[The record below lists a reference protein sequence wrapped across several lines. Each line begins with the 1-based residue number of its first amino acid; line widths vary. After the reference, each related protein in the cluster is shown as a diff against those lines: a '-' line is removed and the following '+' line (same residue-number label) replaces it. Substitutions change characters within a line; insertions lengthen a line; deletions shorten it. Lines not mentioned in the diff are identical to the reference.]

1 MKSSCR
7 NHIKKQL
14 ETQRLFLDFW
24 CQMGAQ
30 NDLKIWVFFALGDHW
45 DTLWLWND
53 PGGTQEQ
60 ILLQNMPLFIIFYQM
75 FDWFPADFWMM
86 FLKLWWNKI
95 DSVTHGRWPSKPQAN
110 HLSFPNAQKHRGA
123 AVSRQRSQYIY
134 IYIYNSYI
142 VSNINPTY
150 SVSYINPH
158 TFPIWI
164 TSIY

>member
-14 ETQRLFLDFW
+14 ETQRLFLDFL

-60 ILLQNMPLFIIFYQM
+60 ILLQNTSFCQVFYMIFE
-75 FDWFPADFWMM
+75 WFSNDFWMTILEVM
-86 FLKLWWNKI
+86 MKQNRLSESWQMTFKI
-95 DSVTHGRWPSKPQAN
+95 PSKSPELPKRTKTSRCGGVASAFSIIN
-110 HLSFPNAQKHRGA
+110 DIRSPCRLA
-123 AVSRQRSQYIY
+123 AACQ
-134 IYIYNSYI
+134 
-142 VSNINPTY
+142 
-150 SVSYINPH
+150 
-158 TFPIWI
+158 
-164 TSIY
+164 SI